1 MYINEAKIKVR
12 YAETDKMGIVYH
24 SNYLIYFEIGRTEFI
39 NECGISYI
47 EMEKMGIMIPLLE
60 SNCKYVQGAKYADE
74 LTVKT
79 WIEELSAAKVRFSYS
94 IIRESDGKEIT
105 RGNTLHVFVDNG
117 FKIINLKKKFPEIMS
132 MLEGLV

>member
-47 EMEKMGIMIPLLE
+47 EMEQMGIMIPLLE

>member
-47 EMEKMGIMIPLLE
+47 EMEQMGIMIPLLE

-105 RGNTLHVFVDNG
+105 RGDTLHVFVDNG

>member
-39 NECGISYI
+39 NECGISYL
-47 EMEKMGIMIPLLE
+47 EMEQMGIMIPLLE

>member
-39 NECGISYI
+39 NECGISYL
-47 EMEKMGIMIPLLE
+47 EMEQMGIMIPLLE

-74 LTVKT
+74 LIVKT
-79 WIEELSAAKVRFSYS
+79 WIAELSAAKVRFSYS

-105 RGNTLHVFVDNG
+105 RGDTLHVFVDNG